1 MDVNAKEELL
11 GSGLYRRKRWW
22 RSKLIWAAAI
32 VAAVACAYLAVA
44 LTQQG
49 SRGVEEPAVEAPPPI
64 VSASGP
70 VVPEKRARLSFTDT
84 GRVKRLT
91 VQPGDQVKQ
100 GQILAQL
107 EPSALQS
114 GEAAT
119 SAGTPDLYIIAP
131 FDGTVG
137 LVPINEGE
145 SVMPGDVVVV
155 VGDLS
160 RLRVEIEDLSEADVG
175 RLSTDQRADLTF
187 EAFPGRKVPGRV
199 ARISPM
205 NNAKGGGV
213 NYDVVIEFVGGD
225 LPPIRWGMTAHAEI
239 QVDAGR

>member
-1 MDVNAKEELL
+1 MDIDAKEKMVDLSL
-11 GSGLYRRKRWW
+11 RRRKRWW
-22 RSKLIWAAAI
+22 RSKLLWAAVVLV
-32 VAAVACAYLAVA
+32 VASIAYLAVSMSQEGA
-44 LTQQG
+44 RSAQ
-49 SRGVEEPAVEAPPPI
+49 EPVVEAPPPI

-70 VVPEKRARLSFTDT
+70 VVPEKRARLSFTNT

-107 EPSALQS
+107 EPSTLQS
-114 GEAAT
+114 GEAIT
-119 SAGTPDLYIIAP
+119 SPGAADLYIVAP

-137 LVPINEGE
+137 LVPVNEGE
-145 SVMPGDVVVV
+145 SVMPGDIVAV

-160 RLRVEIEDLSEADVG
+160 TLRVEIEDLSEADVG
-175 RLSTDQRADLTF
+175 RLSPDQRVDLTF

-213 NYDVVIEFVGGD
+213 NYDVVVEFVGGD
-225 LPPIRWGMTAHAEI
+225 LPPIRWGMTAHADI
-239 QVDAGR
+239 HVDAER